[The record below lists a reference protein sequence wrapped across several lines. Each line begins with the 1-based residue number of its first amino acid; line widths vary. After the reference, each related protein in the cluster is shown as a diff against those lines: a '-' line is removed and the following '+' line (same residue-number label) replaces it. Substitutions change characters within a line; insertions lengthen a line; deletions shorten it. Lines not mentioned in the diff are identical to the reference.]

1 MANMVRRRPAL
12 TRVRSRLPERPRAV
26 SSSSVGTPSCLVLE
40 QPIAKG
46 RPGVYGSN
54 REGTPRKCL
63 AGSRGVARKAVCL
76 NSPQFSR
83 TSLSVWRP
91 RSISLFFCACGIV
104 ARAASPPSRLLDLE
118 PKRKATNRKL
128 ARSARCAKIAH
139 HTGSLHGACLDE

>member
-46 RPGVYGSN
+46 RPEVYGSN

-63 AGSRGVARKAVCL
+63 AGSRGVGKKSGVSQQSSILTHEFKRVEAEIDQPVLLRVWDRSARGQSTVEVI
-76 NSPQFSR
+76 R
-83 TSLSVWRP
+83 SLSTVR
-91 RSISLFFCACGIV
+91 V
-104 ARAASPPSRLLDLE
+104 AT
-118 PKRKATNRKL
+118 KAQSHESK
-128 ARSARCAKIAH
+128 ARSARCTVCK
-139 HTGSLHGACLDE
+139 GPPRFWL